1 MCFSSFTPDENSQ
14 LQCDASHGNTKTESC
29 RGQQCAQGHRG
40 ACLVSVGTLQGRLAV
55 AVAAQTE
62 VRVTQNRCSS
72 HLPDLSQVSGSS
84 GCSNPNSLVLA
95 SSACNYGCTPSCYS
109 SLACGNSRLAPVPHL
124 GGWKIQL
131 SVCYGEAWSHPQAL
145 VMLCSWRCSEWDVNQ
160 DTWS

>member
-14 LQCDASHGNTKTESC
+14 LQCDASHGNTKTESFL
-29 RGQQCAQGHRG
+29 GQQCAQGHRG

-55 AVAAQTE
+55 AVAAAAQTE

-95 SSACNYGCTPSCYS
+95 SSAC
-109 SLACGNSRLAPVPHL
+109 
-124 GGWKIQL
+124 
-131 SVCYGEAWSHPQAL
+131 
-145 VMLCSWRCSEWDVNQ
+145 D
-160 DTWS
+160 